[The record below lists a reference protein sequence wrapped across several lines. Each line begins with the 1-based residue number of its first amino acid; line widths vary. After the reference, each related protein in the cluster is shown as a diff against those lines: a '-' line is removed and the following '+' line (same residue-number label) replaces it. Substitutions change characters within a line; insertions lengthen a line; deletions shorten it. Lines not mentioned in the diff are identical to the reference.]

1 MHRPV
6 ISRGAYPAL
15 AGYGLGMGVLRETA
29 ASWMRMLTVTG
40 DRSMTMPEQAGMI
53 TEVNGPVQLSVRLR
67 PYRWPWQRA
76 VARQVL
82 DAAGTAA
89 LTTLN
94 WHLNAARLT
103 TEHLI
108 HQLSE
113 ATGKSRQEILQEL
126 AISIDQTI
134 AAAEDAAGDA
144 DT

>member
-1 MHRPV
+1 MLVH
-6 ISRGAYPAL
+6 AL
-15 AGYGLGMGVLRETA
+15 AGYGLGMGILRETA
-29 ASWMRMLTVTG
+29 ASWMRMLTVMG
-40 DRSMTMPEQAGMI
+40 DQSITMPEQARLI
-53 TEVNGPVQLSVRLR
+53 ADVNGPVQLRVRLR
-67 PYRWPWQRA
+67 PYHWPWQRA

-82 DAAGTAA
+82 DAASAAA

-94 WHLNAARLT
+94 WHLNAARVT

-134 AAAEDAAGDA
+134 AAAEQAAGDT

>member
-1 MHRPV
+1 M
-6 ISRGAYPAL
+6 GA
-15 AGYGLGMGVLRETA
+15 LRETA

-40 DRSMTMPEQAGMI
+40 DRSMTMPEQARLI

-67 PYRWPWQRA
+67 HYRWPWQRA

-82 DAAGTAA
+82 DTAGTAA

-108 HQLSE
+108 RQLSE

-126 AISIDQTI
+126 AISIDKTI
-134 AAAEDAAGDA
+134 AAAEEAAGDA